1 MTNLKELEK
10 NFIDWALQTFV
21 GDEAYNAAEFNAT
34 VNTKKVEQGLGSITI
49 DVNINKENGRHIST
63 TIYMS
68 ENNKGLTS
76 VMYVNNYNHNI
87 IYRKFGKDV
96 VDAAVEYAKSYI
108 ERVVKLNLGLP
119 VEPLE
124 KKD

>member
-10 NFIDWALQTFV
+10 NFTDWALQTFV

-34 VNTKKVEQGLGSITI
+34 ANTKKVEQGLGSITI
-49 DVNINKENGRHIST
+49 DVIINKENGRHIST

-76 VMYVNNYNHNI
+76 VMYVNNYSHSI

-108 ERVVKLNLGLP
+108 KRVIQLNLGLP